1 MPQKNHSKNIVLGT
15 ALVLLTGIYLLMQD
29 EESSSI
35 QQKPVAEADQVAED
49 EPPALRETVETE
61 SGLQYRVLRSGSGP
75 SPRPENQVRVHY
87 RGRLENGKEFDS
99 SYRRGR
105 PATFPVNGVIRG
117 WTEALLLMKE
127 GDKWELT
134 IPPELGY
141 GSRGVKNAI
150 PPDSILIFEVEL
162 LEIL

>member
-1 MPQKNHSKNIVLGT
+1 MRQKNHSKNVVLGT
-15 ALVLLTGIYLLMQD
+15 ALVLLVGIYLLMQD
-29 EESSSI
+29 EEPSSI
-35 QQKPVAEADQVAED
+35 QQKPVAEADKVAED

-61 SGLQYRVLRSGSGP
+61 SGLEYRVLRSGSGP
-75 SPRPENQVRVHY
+75 SPRLEDQVRVHY

-99 SYRRGR
+99 SYRSGR

-127 GDKWELT
+127 GDKWELS

-150 PPDSILIFEVEL
+150 PPNSILIFEVEL

>member
-1 MPQKNHSKNIVLGT
+1 MPQKNHSKNVVLVT
-15 ALVLLTGIYLLMQD
+15 VLVLLAGIYLLMHD
-29 EESSSI
+29 EEPSST
-35 QQKPVAEADQVAED
+35 QQKSLAETDQVAKD
-49 EPPALRETVETE
+49 KPPGLRENVETE

-75 SPRPENQVRVHY
+75 SPRLGDQGRVHY
-87 RGRLENGKEFDS
+87 QGRLENGKEFDS

-105 PATFPVNGVIRG
+105 PAIFPVNGVIRG
-117 WTEALLLMKE
+117 WTEALLLMKK